1 MRDPSSNSS
10 SPTGDD
16 VSPDVWCDWILEAI
30 RKIRAQKQR
39 PSIQRICQAIGSHH
53 KYHEDIVARKLEA
66 AVTAGRVIKVYN
78 KGLHSYKAPVARRR
92 VEVAATTNLSRL
104 VAKAVRE
111 LGECAGSSLRA
122 IETYV
127 QRSNSIELSD
137 DRTDFRAVVKNSVRL
152 AVEQELLVQEGK
164 LYKVGRIAGPL
175 RKSAGGTGDSP
186 QRRSRNN
193 AHAATAA
200 TAAASTAAATK
211 STAEAAASTAASA
224 ALNSSSDSTGSVTCI
239 GGTVVDV
246 DTPVNVSRNGWWG
259 ALCCSESLEN
269 DEIWLTLFAGCE
281 KCKTIIAIRDR
292 KHFNCGRSVVQVV
305 ENRSRERTGPLKSCV

>member
-1 MRDPSSNSS
+1 MRDPSNSNSS

-16 VSPDVWCDWILEAI
+16 VTPDVWCDWILEAI
-30 RKIRAQKQR
+30 RKIRSQKQR

-78 KGLHSYKAPVARRR
+78 KGLHSYKAPMARRR

-152 AVEQELLVQEGK
+152 AVEQELLVQDGK
-164 LYKVGRIAGPL
+164 LYKVGRIVGPL
-175 RKSAGGTGDSP
+175 RKMASSAGGGGASDSP
-186 QRRSRNN
+186 QRRPRNN
-193 AHAATAA
+193 AS
-200 TAAASTAAATK
+200 AAAAAKTSQA
-211 STAEAAASTAASA
+211 AASA
-224 ALNSSSDSTGSVTCI
+224 ANASLNSSGDSTGSVTCI
-239 GGTVVDV
+239 GGTVVDM
-246 DTPVNVSRNGWWG
+246 DTPANVSSKLVFFCCFSSLAETISFFNG
-259 ALCCSESLEN
+259 
-269 DEIWLTLFAGCE
+269 
-281 KCKTIIAIRDR
+281 
-292 KHFNCGRSVVQVV
+292 
-305 ENRSRERTGPLKSCV
+305 RT